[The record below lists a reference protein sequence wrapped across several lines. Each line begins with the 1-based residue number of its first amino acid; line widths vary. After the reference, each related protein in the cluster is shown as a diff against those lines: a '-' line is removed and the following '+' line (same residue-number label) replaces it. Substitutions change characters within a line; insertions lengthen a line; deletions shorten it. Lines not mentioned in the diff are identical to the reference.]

1 MSLINKAANNS
12 SSASE
17 TKATSKPKKS
27 LNFGSMDDV
36 YEAVLAGHQVYS
48 VNVNFSQKVAF
59 GPKSALKTIG
69 GAFTS
74 TNEGDRAF
82 MKFMP
87 MGYTMKDGE
96 PRYISEGTTTV
107 YKLVDCDED
116 ELAELHERLP
126 MLNDAAKKQLMNS
139 VIVNE
144 NIDFEAWQAIAADNN
159 VGGEIAF
166 EFNCAHWDKSF
177 VQQLGAKTIAVQ
189 VKSLS
194 IFFVLNTNPNGTAK
208 CSDIVEV
215 LKPKDGEPVY
225 GRFFETAVIA
235 ATWNEGVFYT
245 PKYKNEIAVSAFSS
259 TVSSVLNLQKKING
273 TGSIDGMKKQVE
285 AKNQFGNKAVA
296 NAKTVF
302 EAELQAGKWN
312 KFVESKLQEL
322 AKSTQFPGWSL
333 LACKAY
339 LAEMKDN
346 FADVEY
352 VDEFINIKGMA
363 NAVNVVTK
371 STTDSVKQE
380 SVEEPKQ
387 TSRRSSMV

>member
-1 MSLINKAANNS
+1 MSLFNKAASNN
-12 SSASE
+12 ASE

-27 LNFGSMDDV
+27 LNFGSMDEV
-36 YEAVLAGHQVYS
+36 YEAVLNGHKVYS

-87 MGYTMKDGE
+87 MGYTLKDGE
-96 PRYISEGTTTV
+96 PKYITEGTTTV
-107 YKLVDCDED
+107 YKLVDCEDD
-116 ELAELHERLP
+116 ELAELQQRLP
-126 MLNDAAKKQLMNS
+126 MLNDTAKKALMQS
-139 VIVNE
+139 VVVNE

-159 VGGEIAF
+159 VGGEIVF

-177 VQQLGAKTIAVQ
+177 VQQLGAKTLAGQ

-194 IFFVLNTNPNGTAK
+194 IFFVLSANPNGTAK

-225 GRFFETAVIA
+225 GRFFETVVVA

-245 PKYKNEIAVSAFSS
+245 PKYKNEIAVSSFSS
-259 TVSSVLNLQKKING
+259 SVSSVINLQKKING
-273 TGSIDGMKKQVE
+273 TGSVDGMKKQVE

-296 NAKTVF
+296 NAKTAF
-302 EAELQAGKWN
+302 EAELEAGKWN
-312 KFVESKLQEL
+312 KFVEAKLQEL

-333 LACKAY
+333 LTCKAY
-339 LAEMKDN
+339 LMDMQDKYS
-346 FADVEY
+346 DVEY
-352 VDEFINIKGMA
+352 TNDVINIKGMA
-363 NAVNVVTK
+363 GAVNTAK
-371 STTDSVKQE
+371 TTVQQQ
-380 SVEEPKQ
+380 SVETTVDEPKA
-387 TSRRSSMV
+387 SSPRRSSMV